1 MAKRWKLSEDEAQMI
16 LDYREGLKAKSE
28 ETEEETKEETENENN
43 SKEEKNM
50 DGKKVLKGVGIGA
63 AILTVIGGAGYGIY
77 KAFFEP
83 DPLDD
88 FDEEFDDEVDDE
100 DDLFEDDAA
109 DNADQASD
117 QSEETSKA

>member
-28 ETEEETKEETENENN
+28 EKTESKEETKEENN

-50 DGKKVLKGVGIGA
+50 DGKKILKGVGIGTAIA
-63 AILTVIGGAGYGIY
+63 AAVGVIGYGIY
-77 KAFFEP
+77 KTFFET

-88 FDEEFDDEVDDE
+88 FDEEFDDEADDE
-100 DDLFEDDAA
+100 DDDLFEDDAA
-109 DNADQASD
+109 DNTDQESG
-117 QSEETSKA
+117 SNEETSKA